1 TTSVTSSIGAK
12 TKKGFGS
19 SFQKLVV
26 IYLLLSILSSSEVA
40 IFLKNI
46 VIILGNK
53 KRSKV
58 NSLKDV
64 SD

>member
-1 TTSVTSSIGAK
+1 M
-12 TKKGFGS
+12 
-19 SFQKLVV
+19 
-26 IYLLLSILSSSEVA
+26 LLSILSSSEVA

-58 NSLKDV
+58 NSSEGL

>member
-1 TTSVTSSIGAK
+1 M
-12 TKKGFGS
+12 
-19 SFQKLVV
+19 
-26 IYLLLSILSSSEVA
+26 LLSILSSSEVA